1 MTWLGYL
8 SALLAVV
15 VFEFGAQAQPGASRS
30 RMPLLRR
37 VRRHSP
43 GVTAALPGLTG
54 RSGAPSR
61 RRHVV
66 GRPTVPAP
74 GTPTG
79 QGRVMKL
86 TAITATLLPS
96 HSRP

>member
-8 SALLAVV
+8 SAVLAVL

-43 GVTAALPGLTG
+43 GVTAAFQDGSA
-54 RSGAPSR
+54 RQA
-61 RRHVV
+61 HH
-66 GRPTVPAP
+66 PAD
-74 GTPTG
+74 G
-79 QGRVMKL
+79 M
-86 TAITATLLPS
+86 
-96 HSRP
+96 

>member
-30 RMPLLRR
+30 RMPLLQR

-66 GRPTVPAP
+66 GMFRFVS
-74 GTPTG
+74 
-79 QGRVMKL
+79 GRNDPRNGRQAVVL
-86 TAITATLLPS
+86 GVFLELIRWT
-96 HSRP
+96 